1 MLRRVPKV
9 RQQDATDCGVACL
22 ASIARYHRR
31 PISIMRLREL
41 AQTDRQGTTLLGLSR
56 AAAQLGFSA
65 KAVRGTGDQLPH
77 APMPAIAHVLNARGE
92 RHYVVLERANGKR
105 VWLMD
110 PESGERRS
118 PPRRDFEGRWTG
130 ALLLL
135 APSAAPSARLVQVG
149 RGARVWRLMR
159 PHVAAL
165 ALAIVGAL
173 VYTVLTLSMSVYV
186 QQVVDTVL
194 AKGQANVLRVMTL
207 VMLAI
212 AVAQGVIG
220 SLRASLMVHVG
231 QRVDAEL
238 ILGYY
243 RHLIR
248 LPQRFFDGMRVGEL
262 TSRITDAVK
271 IRTFVSDVIVEAF
284 ANVLVVGASTV
295 LMFLYD
301 WRLAAWTLSIL
312 PAYLGIFLIGGR
324 ISRGR
329 QRALV
334 ARAAALEA
342 HVVESL
348 GAIGTIKRFGVEER
362 TAQETEARVARLF
375 REAVSVTR
383 TSIRVNTLAGAIG
396 RVGTIGLLWIG
407 ASRALQHGLTAGQL
421 MSCYALMAFLTG
433 PALSLVSF
441 GRSVEEARV
450 AAERLFDV
458 MEMESEVR
466 PSPLRLPASHPG
478 DVRFD
483 HVTFRY
489 GSRATT
495 LANVSL
501 RCTEGRVTAIV
512 GPSGSGKSTVAALV
526 QRLYEVDEGRVL
538 IGAHDIRHLDLAN
551 LRRRVC
557 VVPQTADLFAG
568 SVLENIVLDDPQP
581 DMDRVLKV
589 CDDVGL
595 RERIERLPAGFL
607 TEVGERGVSLSGGE
621 RQRLAVARALYRR
634 PAVLILDE
642 ATSALDAA
650 NEQLVLAAAQR
661 AAQTGTTVIV
671 IAHRLALIR
680 GADHI
685 IALSEGRVV
694 EEGRHVDLLARS
706 GTYAALWA
714 DQHTSATLAAAG

>member
-1 MLRRVPKV
+1 
-9 RQQDATDCGVACL
+9 
-22 ASIARYHRR
+22 
-31 PISIMRLREL
+31 MRLREL

>member
-1 MLRRVPKV
+1 MLRRVPKL
-9 RQQDATDCGVACL
+9 RQHDATDCGVACL
-22 ASIARYHRR
+22 ASIMRFHRR
-31 PISIMRLREL
+31 PISIMRLRQL
-41 AQTDRQGTTLLGLSR
+41 AETDQQGTTLLGLSR
-56 AAAQLGFSA
+56 AATQLGYSA
-65 KAVRGTGDQLPH
+65 KAVRGTADQLRH
-77 APMPAIAHVLNARGE
+77 APMPAIAHVLNSRGE
-92 RHYVVLERANGKR
+92 RHYVVLERANARR

-110 PESGERRS
+110 PESGDRQSSRR
-118 PPRRDFEGRWTG
+118 REFDGRWSG

-135 APSAAPSARLVQVG
+135 APSAAHGARRAEVG
-149 RGARVWRLMR
+149 RGARLRMLMR

-165 ALAIVGAL
+165 AQALMGAL
-173 VYTVLTLSMSVYV
+173 VYTVLTLTMSVYV
-186 QQVVDTVL
+186 QQIVDTVI
-194 AKGQANVLRVMTL
+194 AAGRAGPLRVMTL
-207 VMLAI
+207 AMLAI
-212 AVAQGVIG
+212 TVAQGVIG
-220 SLRASLMVHVG
+220 SLRALLMLHVG
-231 QRVDAEL
+231 QHVDAEL

-243 RHLIR
+243 AHLIR
-248 LPQRFFDGMRVGEL
+248 LPQRFFERMRVGEL

-271 IRTFVSDVIVEAF
+271 IRTFVSDVLVEAF
-284 ANVLVVGASTV
+284 ADVLVVGASAA
-295 LMFLYD
+295 LMFVYD
-301 WRLAAWTLSIL
+301 WRLAAWTLSTL
-312 PAYLGIFLIGGR
+312 PAYLGLFLIGGR
-324 ISRGR
+324 FSRGK

-334 ARAAALEA
+334 ARGAALEA

-348 GAIGTIKRFGVEER
+348 TAVGTIKRFGLEER
-362 TAQETEARVARLF
+362 TTQETEARLVRFFRDAASAAR
-375 REAVSVTR
+375 VSVW
-383 TSIRVNTLAGAIG
+383 VNTLAGVIG
-396 RVGTIGLLWIG
+396 RAGTIGLLWIG
-407 ASRALQHGLTAGQL
+407 ASRALEHGLTAGQL

-441 GRSVEEARV
+441 GRSIEEARI
-450 AAERLFDV
+450 AGERLFDV

-501 RCTEGRVTAIV
+501 RCMEGRVTAIV

-557 VVPQTADLFAG
+557 VVPQTVDLFAG
-568 SVLENIVLDDPQP
+568 SVLENVVLDDPRP
-581 DMDRVLKV
+581 DVDRVLQL
-589 CDDVGL
+589 CDDIGL

-621 RQRLAVARALYRR
+621 RQRLAVARALYRQ

-685 IALSEGRVV
+685 IALSDGRVA

-706 GTYAALWA
+706 GAYATLWA
-714 DQHTSATLAAAG
+714 DQHTSAPLAAAG